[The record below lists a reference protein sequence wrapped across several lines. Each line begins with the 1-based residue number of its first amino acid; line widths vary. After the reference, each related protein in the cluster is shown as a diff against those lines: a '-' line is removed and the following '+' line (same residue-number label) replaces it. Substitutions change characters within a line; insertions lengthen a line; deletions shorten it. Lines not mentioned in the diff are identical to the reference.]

1 MFDTLAIK
9 LPYTGELSTLLAPLS
24 FTSDGSS
31 LGGAAWWA
39 SGQLN
44 YPNKKEKKQGFRVR
58 INENRIIIDEG
69 SLCKYFYGNNVQTLD
84 IIQAEVALMRLSKA
98 LQIDWDVFLLGEVGR
113 IDFSENFQMESSP
126 ATYFPELS
134 YLPNWGRNDSHK
146 TSLYF
151 NQTEKQL
158 IFYDKVKESPEYFKN
173 KQQVPNLL
181 RYEMRLFQ
189 PQKHFKRTIRVK
201 DLIDPNFYNQLLLE
215 WEKFYLKIY
224 KTKSPVSMTT
234 QDTITSGQMQT
245 LMLQVH
251 LQKVG
256 LDKQIKMINQM
267 EASGKMTSTEAKRAR
282 TKFKNLWKAIPTDK
296 HLLIKELDSKISN
309 HARTHKV
316 LIESKNL
323 ISA

>member
-1 MFDTLAIK
+1 LFDSLAIK
-9 LPYTGELSTLLAPLS
+9 LPYTGDLSTLMAPLS
-24 FTSDGSS
+24 FDNTGQS

-39 SGQLN
+39 IGQLN

-113 IDFSENFQMESSP
+113 IDFSDNFQMEHRP

-134 YLPNWGRNDSHK
+134 YLSGWRRDDSYK

-151 NQTEKQL
+151 HQTEKQL

-173 KQQVPNLL
+173 KQQVPNVL

-234 QDTITSGQMQT
+234 QDTITSGQMEK

-267 EASGKMTSTEAKRAR
+267 EASGKMTSTEAKRSR
-282 TKFKNLWKAIPTDK
+282 TRFKNLWKAIPTDK

-323 ISA
+323 VSA

>member
-9 LPYTGELSTLLAPLS
+9 LPFTGDLSTLLAPLS
-24 FTSDGSS
+24 FENTGQS

-44 YPNKKEKKQGFRVR
+44 YPNKKEWKQGFKVK
-58 INENRIIIDEG
+58 INQNRIFLDG
-69 SLCKYFYGNNVQTLD
+69 SLCKYFFGNNVETLD

-98 LQIDWDVFLLGEVGR
+98 LQIDWDIFLQGEVGR
-113 IDFSENFQMESSP
+113 IDFSDNFQMEHRP

-134 YLPNWGRNDSHK
+134 YLSGWRRDDSYK

-151 NQTEKQL
+151 HQTEKQM
-158 IFYDKVKESPEYFKN
+158 IFYDKVKESPECFKN
-173 KQQVPNLL
+173 KQQAPNLL

-201 DLIDPNFYNQLLLE
+201 DLINPNFYNQLLLE
-215 WEKFYLKIY
+215 WEKFYFKIY
-224 KTKSPVSMTT
+224 RTKSPVSMTT

-256 LDKQIKMINQM
+256 LDTQIKMINQM

-282 TKFKNLWKAIPTDK
+282 TKFKNLWNAIPTDR
-296 HLLIKELDSKISN
+296 HPLITELDSKISK
-309 HARTHKV
+309 HVFAHKV
-316 LIESKNL
+316 LVESKNL
-323 ISA
+323 VSA